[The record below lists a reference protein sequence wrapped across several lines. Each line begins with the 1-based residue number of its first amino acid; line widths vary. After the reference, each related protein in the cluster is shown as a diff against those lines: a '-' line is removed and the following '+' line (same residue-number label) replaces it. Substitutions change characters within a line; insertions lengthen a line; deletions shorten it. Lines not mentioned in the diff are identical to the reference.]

1 MRRFTQNWIN
11 FFRNC
16 DVSSDKLEQ
25 VYLFISQ
32 FTSSV
37 SLKATD
43 ISLSIQLTDYELEN
57 ILTKL
62 EESGIIQINVICP
75 FCKKNLIVNEY
86 HILTCPDC
94 DSEINIKE
102 LPSITLKKDVSQE
115 NYLKKRILE
124 ETYELNA
131 KMLFSSGIS
140 EGYLYYI
147 ATDIENSQLIQK
159 EQPDEYLKILD
170 SLWHT
175 VWADVFRQS
184 YSAYLPVLA
193 RGDAVSIVYSSASDA
208 INTIFRIAEQK
219 VETKVSLFINKIL
232 FKKKDMSAFMRSLDG
247 KWDLNLDAVTD
258 LYRISHNVKPSTWL
272 ESNNYFVKF
281 AILDDMIEES
291 LKYLTIKYN
300 EEEYKFKDKHCN
312 DYRGKLIAGVC

>member
-11 FFRNC
+11 FFRKC

-25 VYLFISQ
+25 VYLFLSQ

-37 SLKATD
+37 LLKVSD
-43 ISLSIQLTDYELEN
+43 ISLSIQLTNFELKN
-57 ILTKL
+57 ILINL
-62 EESGIIQINVICP
+62 EESGIIQVNMVCP
-75 FCKKNLIVNEY
+75 FCNNDLILNDYNIIV
-86 HILTCPDC
+86 CPNC
-94 DSEINIKE
+94 NSEINIKE
-102 LPSITLKKDVSQE
+102 LLSITLKKDVTQE
-115 NYLKKRILE
+115 NYLKKKIIE

-159 EQPDEYLKILD
+159 EKPDEYLKILD

-175 VWADVFRQS
+175 VWTDVFRQS

-219 VETKVSLFINKIL
+219 VETKISLFITKII

-258 LYRISHNVKPSTWL
+258 LYRISHNVKPATWS
-272 ESNNYFVKF
+272 ESNNYFVKY
-281 AILDDMIEES
+281 AIIDDMIEES
-291 LKYLTIKYN
+291 TRYLTNNYHEEKYQFN
-300 EEEYKFKDKHCN
+300 DKHCN
-312 DYRGKLIAGVC
+312 DYHGKLIAGIY